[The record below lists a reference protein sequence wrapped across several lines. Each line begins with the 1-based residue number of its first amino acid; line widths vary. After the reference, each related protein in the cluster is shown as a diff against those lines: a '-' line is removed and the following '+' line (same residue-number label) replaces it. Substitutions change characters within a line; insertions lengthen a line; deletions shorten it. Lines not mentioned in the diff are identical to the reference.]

1 MFDLITI
8 IHMIFRCE
16 WKKLIIIKKDIRRRK
31 GNMRKLTIIISY
43 MNNDYETAQ
52 KNTIKI
58 RKSRTINLRWEVI
71 QVGYVT

>member
-1 MFDLITI
+1 
-8 IHMIFRCE
+8 
-16 WKKLIIIKKDIRRRK
+16 
-31 GNMRKLTIIISY
+31 MRKLTIIISY